1 MTGLRKNV
9 KLIANR
15 SRQPTV
21 RSSAGTGSTPN
32 SSTAGIRLLYAVAS
46 VAVPSPV
53 CGSPMEEVD
62 HDAVVLLGVVEDGRV
77 ARAAMTCFSAP
88 AMPR

>member
-21 RSSAGTGSTPN
+21 RSSGGIGSIP
-32 SSTAGIRLLYAVAS
+32 
-46 VAVPSPV
+46 
-53 CGSPMEEVD
+53 
-62 HDAVVLLGVVEDGRV
+62 
-77 ARAAMTCFSAP
+77 
-88 AMPR
+88 